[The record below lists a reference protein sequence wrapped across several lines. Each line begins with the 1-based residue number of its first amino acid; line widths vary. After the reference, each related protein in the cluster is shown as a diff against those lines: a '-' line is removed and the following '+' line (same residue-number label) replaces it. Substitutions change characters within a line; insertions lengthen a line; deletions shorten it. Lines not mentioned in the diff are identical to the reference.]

1 MPHTVLRPVAATPAA
16 TVTDLTARATPR
28 LPAHGTV
35 RLTGAQI
42 VLHVLREAGIDT
54 VFGIPGG
61 AVLPLYQRLGDTAG
75 LRHILVRHEQGAGH
89 AASGYAQ
96 ATGRIGVCLAT
107 SGPGATNLVTP
118 LMDAGMDSVPVLA
131 ITGQVPS
138 TLLGTSAFQ
147 ETDICAITRP
157 VTKSSVQVTRT
168 ADLPSVLRTAV
179 RTACSG
185 RPGPVLVDI
194 TKDALLGTAEVAL
207 PMTRPQPPAAGP
219 VPAAGQ
225 VDAAAR
231 TLLDAARPVLYV
243 GGGVVKA
250 EACLLLRRLARMT
263 GAPVV
268 TTLMAR
274 GAFPDTDPLHLGMPG
289 MHGTVTAVTALQRAD
304 LVMALGARFDDRVT
318 GRLDTFAPHARVVH
332 IDIDRAELSRKRQ
345 ADIALHGDC
354 RAILTRLCRAVGARL
369 DAGHRPDYRVWWEN
383 LSDWRAR
390 YPVACPGAAGELTP
404 STRYSGW
411 VDSPRAPTPC
421 TPPGSASTRCGPRNC
436 SPTPARGPSSPRAVP
451 GPWATRSPPPWEPSP
466 PGRGPPCGRST
477 ATAPSR

>member
-318 GRLDTFAPHARVVH
+318 GRLDTFAPT
-332 IDIDRAELSRKRQ
+332 RASFTSTSTAPNSPANGRPTSR
-345 ADIALHGDC
+345 C
-354 RAILTRLCRAVGARL
+354 
-369 DAGHRPDYRVWWEN
+369 
-383 LSDWRAR
+383 
-390 YPVACPGAAGELTP
+390 
-404 STRYSGW
+404 
-411 VDSPRAPTPC
+411 
-421 TPPGSASTRCGPRNC
+421 
-436 SPTPARGPSSPRAVP
+436 
-451 GPWATRSPPPWEPSP
+451 
-466 PGRGPPCGRST
+466 T
-477 ATAPSR
+477 ATAAPFSPACAGRWERVWTRATGPTTGSGGRTCPTGAHATPSPAPAQQAN